1 MPCNALLWAA
11 INSLLRTEL
20 RGGLASL
27 QVSQRVS
34 VGFFVVAVVEQ
45 ADIALAAKLCN
56 INPASGSPSAADPP

>member
-11 INSLLRTEL
+11 IISLLWTQLCE
-20 RGGLASL
+20 GLASL

-34 VGFFVVAVVEQ
+34 AVFFVVAVVVK

-56 INPASGSPSAADPP
+56 INQASGSQSAADPV

>member
-11 INSLLRTEL
+11 INSLLWTEL

-34 VGFFVVAVVEQ
+34 AVFFLVLVAQ

-56 INPASGSPSAADPP
+56 INRASGSQSAVDPL